1 MAYAQPFLV
10 LSGASSMGW
19 TYLPGRPLP
28 GTGRL
33 SVTSATQGGYVGH
46 VSTIALKPPFADASP
61 VEIRAA
67 LLAEDQ
73 PEFDRQWRE
82 ALAVA
87 AEALSLD
94 EVHDT
99 LESWRRV
106 AWLVSEHGQDGYRQ
120 MMAQAQET
128 LRTGQSPPGSVG
140 IEEIEALIRARLG
153 R

>member
-1 MAYAQPFLV
+1 MLGFAAPAGAVIPIIAGTSGHRPQP
-10 LSGASSMGW
+10 A
-19 TYLPGRPLP
+19 RI
-28 GTGRL
+28 
-33 SVTSATQGGYVGH
+33 SVTSATQGGYVWC
-46 VSTIALKPPFADASP
+46 VTTTAMKPPFADASP
-61 VEIRAA
+61 AEIRAA

-82 ALAVA
+82 ALTVA

-106 AWLVSEHGQDGYRQ
+106 AWLVSAHGHEGYRR

-128 LRTGQSPPGSVG
+128 LRTGQSPPGSVE
-140 IEEIEALIRARLG
+140 IDEIEALIRARLG

>member
-1 MAYAQPFLV
+1 LAYAQPFLV
-10 LSGASSMGW
+10 LGEVSSVGW
-19 TYLPGRPLP
+19 TYLPGHRPR
-28 GTGRL
+28 TGRI
-33 SVTSATQGGYVGH
+33 SVTGAIQSGYVWH

-67 LLAEDQ
+67 LLPEDQ

-82 ALAVA
+82 ALTVA
-87 AEALSLD
+87 AETLSLD

-99 LESWRRV
+99 LESWRRI
-106 AWLVSEHGQDGYRQ
+106 AWLVSEHGHEGYRR
-120 MMAQAQET
+120 MMAQTQET

-140 IEEIEALIRARLG
+140 IDEIEALIRARLS

>member
-1 MAYAQPFLV
+1 M
-10 LSGASSMGW
+10 
-19 TYLPGRPLP
+19 
-28 GTGRL
+28 
-33 SVTSATQGGYVGH
+33 TSATQAGYVGH

-82 ALAVA
+82 ALTVA

-106 AWLVSEHGQDGYRQ
+106 AWLVSEHGQDGYRR

-140 IEEIEALIRARLG
+140 IDEIEALIRARLG

>member
-1 MAYAQPFLV
+1 M
-10 LSGASSMGW
+10 
-19 TYLPGRPLP
+19 
-28 GTGRL
+28 
-33 SVTSATQGGYVGH
+33 
-46 VSTIALKPPFADASP
+46 STIALKSPFADASP

-82 ALAVA
+82 ALTVA

-106 AWLVSEHGQDGYRQ
+106 AWLVSEHGQDGYRR

-128 LRTGQSPPGSVG
+128 LRTGQSPSGSVG
-140 IEEIEALIRARLG
+140 IDEIEALIRARLG

>member
-28 GTGRL
+28 GTGRV

-82 ALAVA
+82 ALTVA

-94 EVHDT
+94 EVHDA
-99 LESWRRV
+99 LGSWRRV
-106 AWLVSEHGQDGYRQ
+106 AWLVSEHGHDGYRR
-120 MMAQAQET
+120 MMAKPRRRCAPDKAHPAA
-128 LRTGQSPPGSVG
+128 SGST
-140 IEEIEALIRARLG
+140 RSR